1 MNSMKF
7 FCVLAVCIMICSC
20 DSMSQ
25 QKAKLKTR
33 QDSVS
38 YSIGADIGKNM
49 KTQELNLDLNVML
62 AGMKDAM
69 GGKVQL
75 TEEQSKAVMMSFQ
88 QEMMTKM
95 QAKKAKEGEA
105 NVAQGKKFLEEN
117 GKKAGVITTAS
128 GLQYK
133 MITEGSG
140 KTPTDSSTVK
150 VHYKGTLID
159 GTKFDSSYDRGQP
172 IEFLVKGV
180 IPGWTEALKL
190 MKAGSKAQLYIP
202 SDLAYREQ
210 GAPPSIPP
218 NATLIFDV
226 ELLEV
231 VK

>member
-1 MNSMKF
+1 MRF
-7 FCVLAVCIMICSC
+7 FCVIAVCVMICSC
-20 DSMSQ
+20 DSLSQ
-25 QKAKLKTR
+25 QKAKLKTK

-38 YSIGADIGKNM
+38 YSIGADIGKSM
-49 KTQELNLDLNVML
+49 KTQELDLDLNVLL

-69 GGKVQL
+69 AGKVQL
-75 TEEQSKAVMMSFQ
+75 TEEQCKAVMMSFQ

-105 NVAQGKKFLEEN
+105 NVAQGKKFLEDN
-117 GKKAGVITTAS
+117 GKKEGVKTTAS

-133 MITEGSG
+133 IITEGSG
-140 KTPTDSSTVK
+140 KMPSDTSTVK

-172 IEFLVKGV
+172 IEFPVNGV
-180 IPGWTEALKL
+180 IKGWTEALKL
-190 MKAGSKAQLYIP
+190 MKAGTKAQLYIP
-202 SDLAYREQ
+202 SDLAYGAQ